1 MTGETPQI
9 RLRRLRM
16 RSWRRGMKEMDL
28 ILGHFSDDELAG
40 LSGAELDAYEALLS
54 ENDQDLYLWVTA
66 RLPGR
71 DGAPDSAPQALDAL
85 LSRIASHAAARL
97 GPDT

>member
-1 MTGETPQI
+1 MATETHEI

-28 ILGHFSDDELAG
+28 ILGHFADGPLEDL
-40 LSGAELDAYEALLS
+40 GAADLDAYEALLS

-71 DGAPDSAPQALDAL
+71 APAADGAPAALHAL
-85 LSRIASHAAARL
+85 LERIAAHAAARL
-97 GPDT
+97 GPDR